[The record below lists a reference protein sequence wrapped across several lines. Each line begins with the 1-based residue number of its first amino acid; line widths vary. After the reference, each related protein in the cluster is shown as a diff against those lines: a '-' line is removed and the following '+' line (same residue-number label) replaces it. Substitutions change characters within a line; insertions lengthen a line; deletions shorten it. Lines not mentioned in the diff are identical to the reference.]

1 MGERRH
7 GGAEEGRARVGRVR
21 REVGSQPPSRH
32 CFPSH
37 IFTFPSRCV
46 GAGKRQRWKPEAL
59 YPKTEALSWL
69 DMSSDSCVWV
79 LWKATRKN
87 SLTREPYS
95 RRSEMITA
103 LARLKIQP
111 ASLEGSSLR
120 QSLTAL
126 QKRFSALRTCSD
138 LHRHDIVGWET
149 RGDLIRYY
157 RDI

>member
-1 MGERRH
+1 MKWAASHRPATVSPPTFSLSRPAALGRERDR
-7 GGAEEGRARVGRVR
+7 GGNPRL
-21 REVGSQPPSRH
+21 SP
-32 CFPSH
+32 
-37 IFTFPSRCV
+37 
-46 GAGKRQRWKPEAL
+46 
-59 YPKTEALSWL
+59 PKTEALSWL
-69 DMSSDSCVWV
+69 DMSGDSCVWV

-87 SLTREPYS
+87 SLTREPSS

-111 ASLEGSSLR
+111 ASVEGSSLR

-126 QKRFSALRTCSD
+126 QRRFSALRTCSD

-149 RGDLIRYY
+149 RDDLRHYY